1 MKVSFNTV
9 VSYVKNLLPVR
20 SMAVPSSDN
29 PQMDARVL
37 AYLSGG
43 NVFYTRAMDGRA
55 YLYYFT
61 SFEQD
66 IELAKYIMR
75 SNGLKP
81 REHKTRY
88 FFDRSVV
95 LRVPRSEIK
104 PGMSVRAFVDR
115 IFVCTN
121 AYPDLQQIDA
131 RINQI
136 KQKMN
141 QNVK

>member
-1 MKVSFNTV
+1 MKVCFNTV
-9 VSYVKNLLPVR
+9 VDYVKNLLPVW
-20 SMAVPSSDN
+20 SMSIAPSDN

-43 NVFYTRAMDGRA
+43 NVFYTQATDGRT

-81 REHKTRY
+81 REHGTRY
-88 FFDRSVV
+88 FFFKSVV

-104 PGMSVRAFVDR
+104 PGTPVKAFVDDILVNKNAQPNLPQVDGR
-115 IFVCTN
+115 I
-121 AYPDLQQIDA
+121 DQI
-131 RINQI
+131 R
-136 KQKMN
+136 QKMN
-141 QNVK
+141 QNTK